1 MNGVKLRQSLK
12 LAAKAREFIEEGA
25 TLEKA
30 LALAG
35 AGASREERAA
45 MQSLVYSA
53 MRRALLTEGLIKKL
67 ANRPPAPAVRH
78 LLACALSELM
88 DRPEKAYAIVNEAIA
103 VAKSDPE
110 TEFAAGFLNACLR
123 RFTRDKETILAT
135 LMRDPCMKFN
145 APRWWIERLD
155 KTLGR
160 EATDRV
166 LAVNLTKPP
175 FTVRV
180 NRRKTTP
187 EDWCLAALATG
198 QKVSPIS
205 GEAVLVVDPVPVE
218 LLHGFSAGLVSV
230 QDAGAQLAAHFL
242 SPQKGE
248 RILDACA
255 APGGKTA
262 HLLEMED
269 CDVTALEID
278 PVRAARIQENLTRL
292 QLSAHVARADA
303 AETIA
308 WWDGKLFD
316 AILLDA
322 PCTASGIV
330 RRHPDIVFFRE
341 PRDITELAKQQQKLL
356 EALWPCLKIGGRLL
370 YVVCS
375 IFDEEGRNQIQS
387 FLKRHANAVAS
398 PLPSLEQSELRLLPT
413 EGGTD
418 EFGLAGPH
426 DGFFYALLTKAAA

>member
-1 MNGVKLRQSLK
+1 MSGIPLRRSLT
-12 LAAKAREFIEEGA
+12 LAAKARELIESGA

-30 LALAG
+30 ISQTG
-35 AGASREERAA
+35 ADISKEERSA
-45 MQSLVYSA
+45 MQSLVYGA
-53 MRRALLTEGLIKKL
+53 MRRVLLTEGLVKKL

-88 DRPEKAYAIVNEAIA
+88 DRPDKAYAVVNETIA
-103 VAKSDPE
+103 AAKANPE

-123 RFTRDKETILAT
+123 RFSREKNALITP
-135 LMRDPCMKFN
+135 LMRDPCVKYN

-155 KTLGR
+155 RTLGR
-160 EATDRV
+160 EKANAV
-166 LAVNLTKPP
+166 LEANLTKPP

-180 NRRKTTP
+180 NRRKSTP
-187 EDWCLAALATG
+187 EKWCQAALAAG
-198 QKVSPIS
+198 QS
-205 GEAVLVVDPVPVE
+205 AVAIGDDAVVVENPVPVE
-218 LLHGFSAGLVSV
+218 SLFGFSEGLVSV
-230 QDAGAQLAAHFL
+230 QDAGAQLAARFL
-242 SPQKGE
+242 APHTGE

-262 HLLEMED
+262 HLLEMCD

-278 PVRAARIQENLTRL
+278 PLRAERIKENLSRIG
-292 QLSAHVARADA
+292 LSAHVTCANA
-303 AETIA
+303 ANTSR
-308 WWDGKLFD
+308 WWNNQAFD

-356 EALWPCLKIGGRLL
+356 TALWPCLKVGGRLL

-375 IFDEEGRNQIQS
+375 IFDEEGSHQIRA
-387 FLKRHANAVAS
+387 FLESHADAELTT
-398 PLPSLEQSELRLLPT
+398 LPKMSQSELRLIPT
-413 EGGTD
+413 VGDVD
-418 EFGLAGPH
+418 EFGLPGPH
-426 DGFFYALLTKAAA
+426 DGFFYALLTKTA